1 MRRSFLILAVLS
13 ISAFSQ
19 PAPLPAMP
27 VQPHFLP
34 QTLVDWAQ
42 VSLVILTAFT
52 LAVLCKYTSE
62 TIKAVKAAKDN
73 AKAAL
78 LNAQAVINAE
88 RPWLLVSIKAHT
100 SDPKTFI
107 VQAYNAG
114 RTPAELQEG
123 HCAFEKHPLNF
134 IPKEDF
140 RDPFLLPMQSLI
152 VSKDSF
158 PIFVISP
165 GMLVEQAERE
175 GRGIDPQPYVFGRI
189 LYWGVFSDRTAPGA
203 KPYETRWI
211 FRYEPLKRDFIKGA
225 GGYAGNT

>member
-1 MRRSFLILAVLS
+1 MRRFFLTLTFLS
-13 ISAFSQ
+13 LSAWSQ
-19 PAPLPAMP
+19 PAPAMP
-27 VQPHFLP
+27 LQPHFLP

-42 VSLVILTAFT
+42 VSLVVLTALT

-62 TIKAVKAAKDN
+62 TIKAVKAAQDN

-88 RPWLLVSIKAHT
+88 RPWLLVSIKARI
-100 SDPKTFI
+100 SDPKAFI

-114 RTPAELQEG
+114 RTPAKLHEG

-134 IPKEDF
+134 IPTEDF
-140 RDPFLLPMQSLI
+140 RDPFLLPAQSLI

-158 PIFVISP
+158 QIFEISP

-175 GRGIDPQPYVFGRI
+175 GRGLDPQPYVYGRI
-189 LYWGVFSDRTAPGA
+189 LYWGVFTDRTAPGA

-211 FRYEPLKRDFIKGA
+211 FRYEPLKRGFIKCA